1 MAFRDVEPPRD
12 FHERAALAKKAL
24 TEFDLDVEVWI
35 DDEGDQSRALF
46 GDLPH
51 SAIVVDEV
59 GTVKLKLS
67 WCDPEVLAATLPE
80 IERDR
85 MVISQEM
92 AKASDH
98 FLKRIE
104 AAPHADEPATGPALH
119 HRAVM
124 LAHLAMTHTDHPARK
139 AWLEELANGG
149 PAWQRAWAEQR
160 MRPSDAP
167 NDDGNDNDDGD
178 ATERKGDGERTES
191 ATARAGPR

>member
-24 TEFDLDVEVWI
+24 TEFELDVEVWI
-35 DDEGDQSRALF
+35 DDECDQSRALF
-46 GDLPH
+46 GDLAH

-98 FLKRIE
+98 FLERID
-104 AAPHADEPATGPALH
+104 AAPHAAGPATH

-124 LAHLAMTHTDHPARK
+124 LAHLAMTHPDHRART

-149 PAWQRAWAEQR
+149 PTWQRAWAEQR

-167 NDDGNDNDDGD
+167 SDDGD
-178 ATERKGDGERTES
+178 GHTPERKRDGEPTES